1 MKEIAF
7 FDSGVGGLTVLK
19 ETMKLLPFENY
30 IYFADTDNVPYGIK
44 PKEEVKKLVFDA
56 VDFLVSQ
63 KVKMVVIAC
72 NTATSVAI
80 KDLRERFSLSI
91 VGMEPAVK
99 PALQNNGN
107 KKVLVLATSL
117 TLAEQKLKELIET
130 YDKNHQVDKLPLDG
144 LVRFAEKFDFNS
156 QDVVNYLQNEFSKV
170 NINDYGTIV
179 LGCTHFLY
187 FKKTIKTL
195 ISEKTILIDG
205 NEGTAKNIKRI
216 LTEKNLLNT
225 SKENGKVIFF
235 ASKKQNENLARLW
248 KNLLDSYEP

>member
-1 MKEIAF
+1 MKKIAF

-19 ETMKLLPFENY
+19 ETMKLLPFESY

-56 VDFLVSQ
+56 VDFLVGQ
-63 KVKMVVIAC
+63 KVKMVVVAC

-80 KDLRERFSLSI
+80 KELRESFSLPI

-99 PALQNNGN
+99 PALQNTVN

-144 LVRFAEKFDFNS
+144 LVRFAENFDFNS
-156 QDVVNYLQNEFSKV
+156 QEVVNYLKNEFSKV
-170 NINDYGTIV
+170 NIDDYGTIV

-195 ISEKTILIDG
+195 VSKETILIDG
-205 NEGTAKNIKRI
+205 NEGTAKNIQRI

-225 SKENGKVIFF
+225 SKEKGEVIFF

>member
-19 ETMKLLPFENY
+19 ETMKLLPFESY

-44 PKEEVKKLVFDA
+44 PKEEVKKLVIDA
-56 VDFLVSQ
+56 VDFLVGQ
-63 KVKMVVIAC
+63 KVKMVVVAC

-80 KDLRERFSLSI
+80 KDLRNRFSLPI

-99 PALQNNGN
+99 PALQNTVN

-144 LVRFAEKFDFNS
+144 LVRFAENFDFNS
-156 QDVVNYLQNEFSKV
+156 QEVVNYLKNEFSKV
-170 NINDYGTIV
+170 NIDDYGTIV

-195 ISEKTILIDG
+195 VSKETILIDG

-216 LTEKNLLNT
+216 LTEKNLLNP
-225 SKENGKVIFF
+225 SRESGEVIFF
-235 ASKKQNENLARLW
+235 ASKKQNENLAILW